1 MQGKPVETADVRAL
15 FRVLSEHGCSSMF
28 PAPTAIRAIRQQD
41 THSAIGAQYPLTR
54 YPHHPIPTY
63 WHNTAEMDHSTT
75 VGASSVLYLFC
86 PLEVGL
92 PFIPFNVQGLGTFH
106 PYPVLSPTGWRVWR
120 CLPTLLLVSVH
131 LLEQCP
137 CQAQAHHSQPVFPFR
152 PDWGLIRMDKT
163 PAGHSFL
170 LHNTVLLL
178 NTQGITECCRE
189 PQAIPS
195 LMVPGSRDWSDCYP
209 HGKCHHLYW

>member
-1 MQGKPVETADVRAL
+1 MHCYTSIPNWHVHVSLCPQAVWVCNGSLSLSMQGKPVGTPDSGAF

-28 PAPTAIRAIRQQD
+28 TAPTAIRAIRQQD

-92 PFIPFNVQGLGTFH
+92 PFIPLNVQGLGTFH
-106 PYPVLSPTGWRVWR
+106 PYPVLSPTG
-120 CLPTLLLVSVH
+120 
-131 LLEQCP
+131 
-137 CQAQAHHSQPVFPFR
+137 
-152 PDWGLIRMDKT
+152 
-163 PAGHSFL
+163 
-170 LHNTVLLL
+170 
-178 NTQGITECCRE
+178 
-189 PQAIPS
+189 
-195 LMVPGSRDWSDCYP
+195 
-209 HGKCHHLYW
+209 